1 MYRIT
6 SKSSVC
12 PGVQA
17 QFGVYQ
23 GLKTMSAGNR
33 LLEDITVELKA
44 SLIGRET
51 LKQRNTAFQPDV
63 KLLFKDKIKMVY
75 LLLFDSL

>member
-1 MYRIT
+1 
-6 SKSSVC
+6 
-12 PGVQA
+12 
-17 QFGVYQ
+17 
-23 GLKTMSAGNR
+23 MSAGNR

-51 LKQRNTAFQPDV
+51 LKQRNAAFQPDV